1 MTADAQQ
8 PQREP
13 VNKGELEYGSILPNG
28 EDWRLRKFDAG
39 MGESEYRIFK
49 NETFF
54 AMFDNRKDADM
65 IMGLMTRPQTP
76 APEPLKDCHKC
87 SLPCTHTG
95 KESAY
100 DSKCPEFRF
109 GNQRAD
115 QNDLI
120 VRKELLDNSVA
131 MEVVLRRNECKGT
144 WKTCTLEYLFNRIQE
159 ELQEA
164 IEDYEDRDM
173 VAVSRELLDV
183 ENFCMMFRDVE
194 SLRAEQEAQK

>member
-28 EDWRLRKFDAG
+28 DDWRLRKFDAG

-76 APEPLKDCHKC
+76 APASEPAPEQCKYPFCERPDVCEKLLKLHDDDKARAATLTAYQKVEQ
-87 SLPCTHTG
+87 SLDAGDFYT
-95 KESAY
+95 
-100 DSKCPEFRF
+100 
-109 GNQRAD
+109 NQRWKY
-115 QNDLI
+115 
-120 VRKELLDNSVA
+120 R
-131 MEVVLRRNECKGT
+131 EVL
-144 WKTCTLEYLFNRIQE
+144 
-159 ELQEA
+159 
-164 IEDYEDRDM
+164 
-173 VAVSRELLDV
+173 
-183 ENFCMMFRDVE
+183 E
-194 SLRAEQEAQK
+194 SLRQQAGEQG